1 MYNSTVKI
9 SQARFIAC
17 LGFTLVELMVTIVVL
32 GIVASIAAPSISKQL
47 ANQRVKSTTATLVN
61 VLKEARA
68 ESSINKIPV
77 TVSYI
82 NGNQSN
88 NMINVEVPYSGP
100 NVLSSWTKPQD
111 WTNLLMKSALAGA
124 WPPSDSGS
132 NNGGSNNGGSNNG
145 GSNNG
150 GSNNGGS
157 NNGGSN
163 NGGSNNGGSNNGG
176 SNNGGS
182 NNGGSNNGGSNN
194 GGSNNGGSN
203 NGGSNNGGGETEPN
217 LVIIATHSYNVS
229 STISSSTKKIT
240 FKPNRTVSTA
250 VTYTICDSN
259 RSALPRQVIVNNVGL
274 ISSKLGGVCE

>member
-1 MYNSTVKI
+1 MKASKI
-9 SQARFIAC
+9 KVSYSKFVDY
-17 LGFTLVELMVTIVVL
+17 LGFTLVELMITIAVL
-32 GIVASIAAPSISKQL
+32 AIIVSIAAPIISEQL
-47 ANQRVKSTTATLVN
+47 ANQRIKSTTATLMN
-61 VLKEARA
+61 VLKEAKA
-68 ESSINKIPV
+68 ESNINNIPV

-82 NGNQSN
+82 NGIRPN
-88 NMINVEVPYSGP
+88 NIINIEVPYSGP

-111 WTNLLMKSALAGA
+111 WTNLFMKSALARG

-182 NNGGSNNGGSNN
+182 NNGGETGG
-194 GGSNNGGSN
+194 GET
-203 NGGSNNGGGETEPN
+203 GGGETEPN

-259 RSALPRQVIVNNVGL
+259 RSALPRQVIVSNVGL

>member
-1 MYNSTVKI
+1 MKASKI
-9 SQARFIAC
+9 KVSYSKFVDY
-17 LGFTLVELMVTIVVL
+17 LGFTLVELMITIAVL
-32 GIVASIAAPSISKQL
+32 AIIVSIAAPIISEQL
-47 ANQRVKSTTATLVN
+47 ANQRIKSTTATLMN
-61 VLKEARA
+61 VLKEAKA
-68 ESSINKIPV
+68 ESNINNIPV

-82 NGNQSN
+82 NGIRPN
-88 NMINVEVPYSGP
+88 NIINIEVPYSGP

-111 WTNLLMKSALAGA
+111 WTNLFMKSALARG

-150 GSNNGGS
+150 SSNNGGSNNGSSNNGGS

-163 NGGSNNGGSNNGG
+163 NGGET
-176 SNNGGS
+176 
-182 NNGGSNNGGSNN
+182 
-194 GGSNNGGSN
+194 
-203 NGGSNNGGGETEPN
+203 GGGETEPN

-259 RSALPRQVIVNNVGL
+259 RSALPRQVIVSNVGL

>member
-1 MYNSTVKI
+1 MKASKI
-9 SQARFIAC
+9 KVSYSKFVDY
-17 LGFTLVELMVTIVVL
+17 LGFTLVELMITIAVL
-32 GIVASIAAPSISKQL
+32 AIIVSIAAPIISEQL
-47 ANQRVKSTTATLVN
+47 ANQRIKSTTATLMN
-61 VLKEARA
+61 VLKEAKA
-68 ESSINKIPV
+68 ESNINNIPV

-82 NGNQSN
+82 NGIRPN
-88 NMINVEVPYSGP
+88 NIINIEVPYSGP

-111 WTNLLMKSALAGA
+111 WTNLFMKSALARG

-194 GGSNNGGSN
+194 GGET
-203 NGGSNNGGGETEPN
+203 GGGET
-217 LVIIATHSYNVS
+217 
-229 STISSSTKKIT
+229 
-240 FKPNRTVSTA
+240 
-250 VTYTICDSN
+250 
-259 RSALPRQVIVNNVGL
+259 
-274 ISSKLGGVCE
+274 GGGETGGGETGGGETGGGETGGGETGGGETGGGE